1 MDNLKQIK
9 NFLTVRYY
17 TIKDDGL
24 EIKIRSIINNEDIF
38 VPFHN
43 IGNKLTRITRY
54 NKGILYPSIF
64 FVLAGVFRILVS
76 DDPFIDDSIGFWSFI
91 GFLGSIF
98 SFIFKINMSFLEGGQ
113 TVVNLYTDKPNK
125 YEFSIFIKT
134 LITKRDEYL
143 KSKYLNLSPSLDY
156 GTQLENLIALDNL
169 GVISNEKFIE
179 KRQELDEM
187 YKNFP
192 YRLDSN

>member
-76 DDPFIDDSIGFWSFI
+76 DDPFIDDSIGFW
-91 GFLGSIF
+91 
-98 SFIFKINMSFLEGGQ
+98 
-113 TVVNLYTDKPNK
+113 
-125 YEFSIFIKT
+125 
-134 LITKRDEYL
+134 
-143 KSKYLNLSPSLDY
+143 
-156 GTQLENLIALDNL
+156 
-169 GVISNEKFIE
+169 
-179 KRQELDEM
+179 
-187 YKNFP
+187 
-192 YRLDSN
+192 